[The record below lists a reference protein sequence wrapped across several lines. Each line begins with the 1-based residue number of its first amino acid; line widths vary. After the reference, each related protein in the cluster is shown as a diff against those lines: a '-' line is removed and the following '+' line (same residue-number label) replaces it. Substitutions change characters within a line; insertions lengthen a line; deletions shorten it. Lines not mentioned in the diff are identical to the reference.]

1 MGKDGQVREHNIS
14 GTYQETVLANI
25 VVKKAPPYFIFNGTE
40 APTTTTT
47 TSTTVVTTAATVKE
61 WFTQPATQRPKRT
74 TTPMPTEENPLL
86 RFYPVEDFEETNEI
100 PPEMMSDQGVFG
112 SKHSER
118 SSPIFSEFSESASNG
133 NQIILSQITAVIS
146 MGICAGFIFFL
157 RL

>member
-1 MGKDGQVREHNIS
+1 MG
-14 GTYQETVLANI
+14 
-25 VVKKAPPYFIFNGTE
+25 
-40 APTTTTT
+40 T

-61 WFTQPATQRPKRT
+61 WFTKPATQRPKRT
-74 TTPMPTEENPLL
+74 TWAMPTEENPLL
-86 RFYPVEDFEETNEI
+86 RFYPVEDVEETNEI

-133 NQIILSQITAVIS
+133 NQIILSQITAVLS

>member
-1 MGKDGQVREHNIS
+1 MYVLIAFGNTQNIQNQT
-14 GTYQETVLANI
+14 TYQKYL
-25 VVKKAPPYFIFNGTE
+25 F
-40 APTTTTT
+40 
-47 TSTTVVTTAATVKE
+47 
-61 WFTQPATQRPKRT
+61 
-74 TTPMPTEENPLL
+74 

-133 NQIILSQITAVIS
+133 NQIILSQITAVLS

>member
-1 MGKDGQVREHNIS
+1 MTDLV
-14 GTYQETVLANI
+14 YVLRHVHCIYCIWKNPKYSKSNYI
-25 VVKKAPPYFIFNGTE
+25 PKIFCL
-40 APTTTTT
+40 
-47 TSTTVVTTAATVKE
+47 
-61 WFTQPATQRPKRT
+61 F
-74 TTPMPTEENPLL
+74 

-133 NQIILSQITAVIS
+133 NQIILSQITAVLS